1 MTYATCYEYAKGPQG
16 WYSLGRQFTTADQCH
31 GHKVPM
37 FSRTDLNAQFEEVKA
52 CAPSGCLYCAPDLDA
67 KKAPC
72 GSERFGS
79 AKALRAPDFKFAVG
93 PEPEGKKVIPIVSAD

>member
-1 MTYATCYEYAKGPQG
+1 M
-16 WYSLGRQFTTADQCH
+16 FTRD
-31 GHKVPM
+31 KLDEP
-37 FSRTDLNAQFEEVKA
+37 FREVGA

-79 AKALRAPDFKFAVG
+79 AKALRAPDFKFPVRGALY
-93 PEPEGKKVIPIVSAD
+93 EGEQLPQRKVIPISSES